1 MFKQLVNKT
10 NTKTNMLSPDVV
22 DLVSQ
27 YVCGFKRNQYWTRL
41 YGRLR
46 RVEVYAVLLTV
57 I

>member
-1 MFKQLVNKT
+1 
-10 NTKTNMLSPDVV
+10 MLLAPDVL

-27 YVCGFKRNQYWTRL
+27 YVCGPKRTMYWTRL

-46 RVEVYAVLLTV
+46 RVEVYEVLLTV

>member
-1 MFKQLVNKT
+1 
-10 NTKTNMLSPDVV
+10 MLSPDVV
-22 DLVSQ
+22 DLVTQ